1 MKQRL
6 FFLCVVIL
14 LLLTTTLVVGTAA
27 ANNGSKTNPNPV
39 QISDH
44 VTSSTGE
51 QTIILR
57 LADRSPSTAQ
67 STPTNNQPSALR
79 AHANDTQ
86 SELLA
91 YAHDN
96 PHVEIETRLWI
107 INAVVVTVDTDL
119 VSINDIAA
127 IRNVEQIH
135 ENYKMSIDNTT
146 TVEAD
151 SVGSI
156 SNVASS
162 QTSSTVSPSL
172 ATTQKKPTQAL
183 NKINVPAVWESYD
196 ARGDGVKIAVVDTGV
211 NPDHPSI
218 TISENDWRCFVDCK
232 NIPSSPH
239 DINGHGTHVSG
250 TIVGD
255 SANDADLSIGV
266 APEATLMHAKAI
278 GDNGRGDFDDIALA
292 VQWAVKNNADIVSM
306 SIGTPGYYNS
316 HIKLVRNAQSSG
328 TTVIAGSGN
337 SGAGTSISPANVHDS
352 ISVGSVNVEPGYPTG
367 TDTGLSNDRISSFSS
382 SEIVDTDTAFYTH
395 PSTWPNSYVVPD
407 IVAPGNLIWSADTH
421 LDQKTCPIAG
431 TTDLTCMKGTSMA
444 TPHVAGVAGLMQSK
458 TSSELTPAEI
468 RSSLRS
474 TAVDINNEETR
485 QGAGRIDA
493 MAAMAHVSDE
503 QANIPDEL
511 NEEVTVRQFNKA
523 LPNGSNTSETELSQN
538 VISYLEN
545 SKIDGVSYT
554 DEEISNLV
562 TFWLSRN

>member
-14 LLLTTTLVVGTAA
+14 LLLTTILVAGTAA

-51 QTIILR
+51 QTIVVR
-57 LADRSPSTAQ
+57 LTDRSPSTVQ
-67 STPTNNQPSALR
+67 STPTDNQSSALR

-86 SELLA
+86 SKLLA

-96 PHVEIETRLWI
+96 PHVEVEARLWI
-107 INAVVVTVDTDL
+107 INAVVVKVDTDL

-135 ENYKMSIDNTT
+135 ENYKMSLNSTT
-146 TVEAD
+146 ALEAD

-196 ARGDGVKIAVVDTGV
+196 ARGVGVKIAVVDTGV

-218 TISENDWRCFVDCK
+218 TISEDNWRCFVDCE
-232 NIPSSPH
+232 NVPSSPH

-255 SANDADLSIGV
+255 SVNDANLSIGV
-266 APEATLMHAKAI
+266 APKATLMHAKAI
-278 GDNGRGDFDDIALA
+278 GNDGRGDFDDTVLA
-292 VQWAVKNNADIVSM
+292 VQWAVRNNADIVSM

-316 HIKLVRNAQSSG
+316 HIRLVRNAQSSG
-328 TTVIAGSGN
+328 TTIIASSGN
-337 SGAGTSISPANVHDS
+337 SGVGTSISPANVYDS
-352 ISVGSVNVEPGYPTG
+352 ISVGSVNVEPGYPTAI
-367 TDTGLSNDRISSFSS
+367 DTGVSNDSISSFSS
-382 SEIVDTDTAFYTH
+382 SEIVNPDTSFYTH
-395 PSTWPNSYVVPD
+395 PNAWPNSYVVPD
-407 IVAPGNLIWSADTH
+407 IVAPGNLIWSADTD

-431 TTDLTCMKGTSMA
+431 TTDLTCMRGTSMA
-444 TPHVAGVAGLMQSK
+444 TPHVAGVVGLMQSK

-468 RSSLRS
+468 RSALRS
-474 TAVDINNEETR
+474 TAVDVNNEGTR

-503 QANIPDEL
+503 QANIPNEL
-511 NEEVTVRQFNKA
+511 YGEVTDRQFNKA
-523 LPNGSNTSETELSQN
+523 LPDGSNTSETELSQN
-538 VISYLEN
+538 VVSYIEN
-545 SKIDGVSYT
+545 GKIDGVSYT
-554 DEEISNLV
+554 DEEVSNLV
-562 TFWLSRN
+562 VFWLST